1 MMNVSMRCW
10 LRKVILMLS
19 EKFGRMDIDYLRWIE

>member
-1 MMNVSMRCW
+1 MMNVSTRCW

-19 EKFGRMDIDYLRWIE
+19 KKFGRMDIDYLRWIE